1 MVRAILIIIAVQL
14 FLGCSRHLPAGS
26 HERHFDEVLWRSE
39 QGLEPDKAGIT
50 TRQKMLGDL
59 VDKNLIG
66 KSRKD
71 IIAALGEPATK
82 MDPDGEG
89 SALSYPTGIERG
101 SYMRIDSE
109 WLLIY
114 FDSSGIATHYKIGVD

>member
-1 MVRAILIIIAVQL
+1 
-14 FLGCSRHLPAGS
+14 
-26 HERHFDEVLWRSE
+26 
-39 QGLEPDKAGIT
+39 
-50 TRQKMLGDL
+50 MLGDL

-71 IIAALGEPATK
+71 IIAVLGEPSTK
-82 MDPDGEG
+82 MDPDGTG
-89 SALSYPTGIERG
+89 PTLSYPTGIERE

-114 FDSSGIATHYKIGVD
+114 FDSSGMATHYKIGVD